1 MIWLAAHT
9 APPQRSG
16 FMQTQQNTSQTPGH
30 ADSPHRQRLGIAAA
44 EELRQAVRSQLSA
57 LFTDFMNQCP
67 AALTAAAAKVSIV
80 KDRAALQELARSLS
94 SGAGRWIETFV
105 EHVDAHLIG
114 GTLPLRTGAEADS
127 GADDSVLLARLELRA
142 EGRYQKLIM
151 ELDARINRLRLMFY
165 VPVYTKALAP
175 TGLCRSLQDT
185 ADAMGWPG
193 GQRPLLFEKFDAVV
207 IPGLE
212 RLYRSLIETLTR
224 IGAATLA
231 ALAEPAAQAAPPSPV
246 PRPKKS
252 TAAMAPPSDP
262 LKVDADTLSMLQS
275 FALKSDGAGY
285 TDGLLAADL
294 LALADHRPLPGVA
307 QDQSWVPLQRMG
319 LAGHFLNEVI
329 ADPMVPDEFTPQHE
343 MVRMPLVKSALSDES
358 LFTATTHPLGSLVNE
373 MLLKSATSRVTGNT
387 ETRRVADLLQ
397 QVLVEFNLA
406 PEFVRLSMRNAQPI
420 QETQIQRF
428 FELQRQQAQ
437 QRRDFVIAEAKRAV
451 TRQLEQVTFGR
462 DVPAPAIKFLNL
474 AWGALLTKRLLQ
486 HGADHAVSKAAVAL
500 MDQLLDQLEARHPA
514 EPAPAEW
521 NELIQTMGKALQAE
535 GMAAE
540 RATVALSSLEAARKA
555 PVGTLNF
562 R

>member
-1 MIWLAAHT
+1 MLMQKNNLQ
-9 APPQRSG
+9 APG
-16 FMQTQQNTSQTPGH
+16 NT
-30 ADSPHRQRLGIAAA
+30 DSPQRQRLGIAAA
-44 EELRQAVRSQLSA
+44 EELRQAVRQQLSV
-57 LFTDFMNQCP
+57 LFSNFLNQCP
-67 AALTAAAAKVSIV
+67 AALAAAAEKISIV
-80 KDRAALQELARSLS
+80 KDKAALQELSRALS
-94 SGAGRWIETFV
+94 SHTGNWTETFI

-114 GTLPLRTGAEADS
+114 GTLPPRIDNDADS
-127 GADDSVLLARLELRA
+127 SGDDSSQLAMMQLRA

-151 ELDARINRLRLMFY
+151 ELDARINRLRLMLY
-165 VPVYTKALAP
+165 IPVYTKALAP

-185 ADAMGWPG
+185 AEAMRWPAR
-193 GQRPLLFEKFDAVV
+193 QRPLLFEQFDGVV
-207 IPGLE
+207 ISGLE

-224 IGAATLA
+224 IGNATLEA
-231 ALAEPAAQAAPPSPV
+231 MAQPAAQEKAPPT
-246 PRPKKS
+246 PRLKKS
-252 TAAMAPPSDP
+252 IAAMSAPADP
-262 LKVDADTLSMLQS
+262 LKVDSDTVSMLRS

-358 LFTATTHPLGSLVNE
+358 LFTAPTHPLGSLVNE
-373 MLLKSATSRVTGNT
+373 MLLKSATSRVTGNA

-486 HGADHAVSKAAVAL
+486 HGADHAVYKSAVAL
-500 MDQLLDQLEARHPA
+500 MDQLLDQVEARLPA
-514 EPAPAEW
+514 EAAPAEW
-521 NELIQTMGKALQAE
+521 NDLMQTMAKALQAE
-535 GMAAE
+535 GMPAD
-540 RATVALSSLEAARKA
+540 RTTVALSSLEAARRA